1 MFLRTI
7 RVLEDGLCLRSAR
20 LRLEKEMEA
29 SVTEMEARSSSL
41 MGKVY
46 STTDGRSYKR
56 TGDHIILAHLYPA
69 LEREGFMDQRHLS
82 GCFIVHNGVHGCTK
96 QSAHVDFDMK
106 RLRFPP
112 SVPPLNVLVS
122 LMDDT
127 RLHLLNTV
135 ARQEVTVAIP
145 KGDALV
151 FDARVPHAGAS
162 YRYGRSHTRLF
173 GFLPVKGMWMEDE
186 WNNEEERRKGWLR
199 MING

>member
-7 RVLEDGLCLRSAR
+7 RVIEDGLCLRSAR
-20 LRLEKEMEA
+20 LRLEKEME
-29 SVTEMEARSSSL
+29 VTEARSSSL

-56 TGDHIILAHLYPA
+56 TGDHIILDHLYPA
-69 LEREGFMDQRHLS
+69 LEKGGFVEQRHLS

-96 QSAHVDFDMK
+96 QSPHVDYDMR
-106 RLRFPP
+106 RLQFPP
-112 SVPPLNVLVS
+112 SIPPLNVLVS

-127 RLHLLNTV
+127 RLHMLNTV
-135 ARQEVTVAIP
+135 AREEVTVTIP

-151 FDARVPHAGAS
+151 FDARIPHAGAS
-162 YRYGRSHTRLF
+162 YATSHTRLF

-186 WNNEEERRKGWLR
+186 WNNEEERRKGWFR